1 MSSWRRQ
8 VPLARRAKWLGD
20 LLGPADISGR
30 EGVELGALLDLVL
43 AVPSWTEVRDLAVR
57 HPALLTDRT
66 WQELERRAAAARD
79 GGDEG
84 LASEIELARDTLVAW
99 SRLSP
104 AELRAAEV
112 EQPVP
117 EGVKAAAELGNRF
130 RSTAHPAD
138 AASAA
143 RAWVEVVGMAGFDA
157 LPMGAR
163 TAYLF
168 ECVHACRVAYDVTA
182 RPEFLDDLL
191 TTIDQLINSPILPT
205 NVPGALVRWGQA
217 LALRYWAYDDPAD
230 ARKALAVFRMSY
242 EKAPRGSEERALNLA
257 HYAQWL
263 RVCSVAARKHI
274 APLEGVSWQ
283 RSLAQAADVL
293 RAELAAAPTAAVGP
307 LYYELA
313 LCLEQEDSDPAALTE
328 ALDLARCAAAAQM
341 DHPPDRLGVRI
352 LLARL
357 AGQLYE
363 LTGEGEPEEV
373 SGQFREAVSGAA
385 ALSGLTTVHIAGAWG
400 RWALRQRRPADAV
413 EAFEAGIRSA
423 DEIVE
428 QQVSWQDRQIWLG
441 DRQSL
446 TADLALALVMTGRP
460 ERAVEVLDAGRR
472 GWLTEGLRAAGGAQ
486 LILAGVPA
494 ELVIRLDEARAALRA
509 ALFMST
515 DLDPDATG
523 APAAIRD
530 LVRSARA
537 ALAMVE
543 AEIREVIPDYGQP
556 RSYGQIAETV
566 TGQPLVY
573 LAAAETSGVAL
584 GIDPGT
590 KTLSCELP
598 GELRAETLLEP
609 LAAYLGPQGS
619 PGVSG
624 GEGRRGRR
632 AADWRSEL
640 EATSDWLG
648 ETLMPALLR
657 LTEGTTAIR
666 VIPVGHLALLPLH
679 LARRA
684 DSSAATGYRY
694 LIDDRSVAILPSS
707 AYVPAEGIKDS
718 RAGAPL
724 PAVIIEAWDPSLAG
738 ARKEA
743 PLVAT
748 WFGPRARSVPPQAA
762 TRGSVLAAM
771 REASVVHVACHGLAD
786 PLNPLDSA
794 LLLGPSE
801 RITARD
807 LLADHGFTPS
817 LVVLSACQS
826 AISGVRLP
834 DEAVSLPA
842 ALLVAGAGAAIGS
855 LWAVPDAPTALLM
868 ARFYELWQA
877 EGHGPQEALRLAQI
891 WLRDATNAEHVSRF
905 PSVDGRRAR
914 LLPDDVREW
923 ESRRG
928 YAHPD
933 CWGGFILTGCWE
945 PAAQPFAFA

>member
-1 MSSWRRQ
+1 MG
-8 VPLARRAKWLGD
+8 AAD
-20 LLGPADISGR
+20 TPAD
-30 EGVELGALLDLVL
+30 EGVELGAFLDRAL
-43 AVPSWTEVRDLAVR
+43 ALESWTEVRDLAVR
-57 HPALLTDRT
+57 HPVLLTDWA

-84 LASEIELARDTLVAW
+84 LACEIELTRDTLVAW

-117 EGVKAAAELGNRF
+117 EGVEAAAKLWFRF

-143 RAWVEVVGMAGFDA
+143 RAWVDVIGSPGFDA
-157 LPMGAR
+157 LPVGAR
-163 TAYLF
+163 TGYLF
-168 ECVHACRVAYDVTA
+168 ECANACRVAYEVTA
-182 RPEFLDDLL
+182 QPEFLDELL
-191 TTIDQLINSPILPT
+191 TTIDRLINSPIPPT
-205 NVPGALVRWGQA
+205 TVPGALLQWGEA

-230 ARKALAVFRMSY
+230 ARKALTVFRKSY
-242 EKAPRGSEERALNLA
+242 ETAPQGSEERALNLA

-263 RVCSVAARKHI
+263 LVYSVAARKHI
-274 APLEGVSWQ
+274 APLEGVDWQ
-283 RSLAQAADVL
+283 RSLAQAAEVL
-293 RAELAAAPTAAVGP
+293 RAELATAPAAAVGP
-307 LYYELA
+307 LYYQLA
-313 LCLEQEDSDPAALTE
+313 LCLEEQGEDSDPAALTE
-328 ALDLARCAAAAQM
+328 ALDLARRAAAAHM
-341 DHPPDRLGVRI
+341 DYRPDRLGVRL

-363 LTGEGEPEEV
+363 LTGEGDPEAV
-373 SGQFREAVSGAA
+373 SRQFREAAAEAA
-385 ALSGLTTVHIAGAWG
+385 ASGGERTVSMARSWG

-413 EAFEAGIRSA
+413 EAFEAGIRAA
-423 DEIVE
+423 DEIVG
-428 QQVSWQDRQIWLG
+428 QQVLWQDRQIWLG

-446 TADLALALVMTGRP
+446 TADLALALVMTRRP

-472 GWLTEGLRAAGGAQ
+472 GWLTEGLRAAGDAQ

-494 ELVIRLDEARAALRA
+494 ELIARLDEARAALRA
-509 ALFMST
+509 ALFVST
-515 DLDPDATG
+515 DLDPDAAG
-523 APAAIRD
+523 APAAIRG
-530 LVRSARA
+530 LLRSARA
-537 ALAMVE
+537 ALAVVE
-543 AEIREVIPDYGQP
+543 AEIREVIPEYGHP
-556 RSYGQIAETV
+556 RSYAQIAETV

-584 GIDPGT
+584 RIDPGT
-590 KTLSCELP
+590 KALSCELP
-598 GELRAETLLEP
+598 GELRSETLLEP

-624 GEGRRGRR
+624 GEGRTGRL

-640 EATSDWLG
+640 EATADWLG

-657 LTEGTTAIR
+657 LTEGATAIR

-694 LIDDRSVAILPSS
+694 LIDDRAVAILPSA
-707 AYVPAEGIKDS
+707 AYVPVEGIKNS
-718 RAGAPL
+718 RADTPL
-724 PAVIIEAWDPSLAG
+724 WAAIIEAWDSSLTG

-743 PLVAT
+743 PLVAES
-748 WFGPRARSVPPQAA
+748 FGPRARSVPPQAA
-762 TRGSVLAAM
+762 TRGSVLTAM

-801 RITARD
+801 RITVRD
-807 LLADHGFTPS
+807 LLTDPGFTPS

-842 ALLVAGAGAAIGS
+842 ALLVAGADAAIGS

-868 ARFYELWQA
+868 ARFYQLWQA

-891 WLRDATNAEHVSRF
+891 WLRDATNAEHARRL

-914 LLPDDVREW
+914 LLPDAVQEW

-933 CWGGFILTGCWE
+933 CWGGFVLTGCC
-945 PAAQPFAFA
+945 